1 MGLCDRLL
9 VGHSVR
15 LIGVE
20 KGCPD
25 RVDGSFARQSKDVS
39 R

>member
-1 MGLCDRLL
+1 MGLYDRLL

-25 RVDGSFARQSKDVS
+25 RADGSLSRQSKDVS